1 MLTSP
6 CLPVFATINE
16 GLQLWLSFIPL
27 VFHLV
32 VNHSFFFYFEIA
44 VLNFYFNQK
53 FLETAI

>member
-1 MLTSP
+1 MLTRP
-6 CLPVFATINE
+6 CFPVFATINE
-16 GLQLWLSFIPL
+16 GLQIWLSFIPL

-32 VNHSFFFYFEIA
+32 VNHSFFYFEIA

>member
-1 MLTSP
+1 MLTRP
-6 CLPVFATINE
+6 CFPVFATINE
-16 GLQLWLSFIPL
+16 GLQIWLSFIPL

-32 VNHSFFFYFEIA
+32 EIA